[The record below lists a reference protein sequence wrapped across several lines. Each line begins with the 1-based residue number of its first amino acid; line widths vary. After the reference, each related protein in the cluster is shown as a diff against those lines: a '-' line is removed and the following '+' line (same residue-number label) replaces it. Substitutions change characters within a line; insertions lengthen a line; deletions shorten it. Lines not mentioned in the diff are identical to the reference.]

1 MANRQ
6 PYTFDRVV
14 RILIAIAIA
23 GAALW
28 LVNTLANVLLP
39 FCIACL
45 IAYMLEPVVQ
55 FNRRVFHLK
64 GRVGAIALT
73 LLESL
78 IVIVALGFVFIPSI
92 ISEARQMAEMFKD
105 YASAN
110 ANTSYLPA
118 EVHDFL
124 RKAIDFKKLSE
135 MLTTQ
140 NIKSFFDVLGSFLS
154 SGVDIV
160 MGLVGWFIVVL
171 YIVFIMLDYEKLMRG
186 FKRMIPP
193 KYRRL
198 MFGIGHD
205 VKTSMNLYFRGQSLV
220 AFCVGVLFSIGFLII
235 DLPLAV
241 VLGMFIG
248 LLNMVPYLQLISF
261 LPTTLLCL
269 VYSVDTGCDFWII
282 WWQCMAVYVIV
293 QVIQDMF
300 LVPRIMGKVMGLNP
314 AIILLSLSVWGSLFG
329 FIGLIIALPLTTLV
343 LSYYNRYVIGEEKS
357 HKKRNKLNLS
367 KIKLTRTRHPKASKI
382 RKQKPETTTGSR

>member
-14 RILIAIAIA
+14 RIIIAIAIG

-28 LVNTLANVLLP
+28 LINTLASVLLP

-45 IAYMLEPVVQ
+45 VAYMLEPVVQ
-55 FNRRVFHLK
+55 FNRRIFRIK
-64 GRVGAIALT
+64 GRFAAIALT
-73 LLESL
+73 LLETL
-78 IVIVALGFVFIPSI
+78 IVIVALGFIFIPSI
-92 ISEARQMAEMFKD
+92 ISEAHQMAEMFKD
-105 YASAN
+105 YAKSK
-110 ANTSYLPA
+110 TTIEYLPL
-118 EVHDFL
+118 EVQEVIYKIVTDFS
-124 RKAIDFKKLSE
+124 KT
-135 MLTTQ
+135 LTSQ
-140 NIKSFFDVLGSFLS
+140 DIKSFIDVITSFLS
-154 SGVDIV
+154 SGIDIV
-160 MGLVGWFIVVL
+160 MGLVSWFIIVL

-193 KYRRL
+193 KYRRVA
-198 MFGIGHD
+198 FGVGHD
-205 VKTSMNLYFRGQSLV
+205 IKTSMNLYFRGQSLV

-269 VYSVDTGCDFWII
+269 VYSVDTGGDFWII
-282 WWQCMAVYVIV
+282 WWECMAVYVVV
-293 QVIQDMF
+293 QVIQDFF

-343 LSYYNRYVIGEEKS
+343 LSYYNRYIIGEEHEGQRRTKM
-357 HKKRNKLNLS
+357 KLA
-367 KIKLTRTRHPKASKI
+367 KIKLTRKS
-382 RKQKPETTTGSR
+382 QKTKKE

>member
-14 RILIAIAIA
+14 RIIIAIAIG

-28 LVNTLANVLLP
+28 LINTLASVLLP

-45 IAYMLEPVVQ
+45 VAYMLEPVVQ
-55 FNRRVFHLK
+55 FNRRIFRIK
-64 GRVGAIALT
+64 GRFAAIALT
-73 LLESL
+73 LLETL
-78 IVIVALGFVFIPSI
+78 IVIVALGFIFIPSI
-92 ISEARQMAEMFKD
+92 ISEAHQMAEMFKD
-105 YASAN
+105 YAKSK
-110 ANTSYLPA
+110 TTIEYLPL
-118 EVHDFL
+118 EVQEVIYKIVTDFS
-124 RKAIDFKKLSE
+124 KT
-135 MLTTQ
+135 LTSQ
-140 NIKSFFDVLGSFLS
+140 DIKSFIDVITSFLS
-154 SGVDIV
+154 SGIDIV
-160 MGLVGWFIVVL
+160 MGLVSWFIIVL

-193 KYRRL
+193 KYRRVA
-198 MFGIGHD
+198 FGVGHD
-205 VKTSMNLYFRGQSLV
+205 IKTSMNLYFRGQSLV

-269 VYSVDTGCDFWII
+269 VYSVDTGGDFWII
-282 WWQCMAVYVIV
+282 WWECMAVYVVV
-293 QVIQDMF
+293 QVIQDFF

-343 LSYYNRYVIGEEKS
+343 LSYYNRYIIGEEHEGQRRTKM
-357 HKKRNKLNLS
+357 KLA
-367 KIKLTRTRHPKASKI
+367 KIKLTRKS
-382 RKQKPETTTGSR
+382 QKNKKE

>member
-14 RILIAIAIA
+14 RIIIAIAIG

-28 LVNTLANVLLP
+28 LINTLASVLLP

-45 IAYMLEPVVQ
+45 VAYMLEPVVQ
-55 FNRRVFHLK
+55 FNRRIFRIK
-64 GRVGAIALT
+64 GRFAAIALT
-73 LLESL
+73 LLETL
-78 IVIVALGFVFIPSI
+78 IVIVALGFIFIPSI
-92 ISEARQMAEMFKD
+92 ISEAHQMAEMFKD
-105 YASAN
+105 YAKSK
-110 ANTSYLPA
+110 TTIDYLPL
-118 EVHDFL
+118 EVQEVIYKIVTDFS
-124 RKAIDFKKLSE
+124 KT
-135 MLTTQ
+135 LTSQ
-140 NIKSFFDVLGSFLS
+140 DVKSFIDVITSFLS
-154 SGVDIV
+154 SGIDIV
-160 MGLVGWFIVVL
+160 MGLVSWFIIVL

-193 KYRRL
+193 KYRRVA
-198 MFGIGHD
+198 FGVGHD
-205 VKTSMNLYFRGQSLV
+205 IKTSMNLYFRGQSLV

-269 VYSVDTGCDFWII
+269 VYSVDTGGDFWII
-282 WWQCMAVYVIV
+282 WWECMAVYVVV
-293 QVIQDMF
+293 QVIQDFF

-343 LSYYNRYVIGEEKS
+343 LSYYNRYIIGEEHEGQRRTKM
-357 HKKRNKLNLS
+357 KLA
-367 KIKLTRTRHPKASKI
+367 KIKLTRKS
-382 RKQKPETTTGSR
+382 QKTKKE

>member
-1 MANRQ
+1 MDNRQ

-14 RILIAIAIA
+14 RILIAIALG

-28 LVNTLANVLLP
+28 LINTLASVLLP

-45 IAYMLEPVVQ
+45 VAYMLEPVVQ
-55 FNRRVFHLK
+55 FNRRIFRIK
-64 GRVGAIALT
+64 GRFAAIALT
-73 LLESL
+73 LLETL
-78 IVIVALGFVFIPSI
+78 IVLVALGSIFIPSI
-92 ISEARQMAEMFKD
+92 ISETHQMAEMFKD
-105 YASAN
+105 FAKSK
-110 ANTSYLPA
+110 TDIDYLPL
-118 EVHDFL
+118 EVQEIINKIVTDFS
-124 RKAIDFKKLSE
+124 KT
-135 MLTTQ
+135 LTSQ
-140 NIKSFFDVLGSFLS
+140 DIKSFIDVITSFLS
-154 SGVDIV
+154 SGIDIA
-160 MGLVGWFIVVL
+160 MGLVSWFIVIL

-193 KYRRL
+193 KYRRVA
-198 MFGIGHD
+198 FGVGHD
-205 VKTSMNLYFRGQSLV
+205 IKTSMNLYFRGQSLV

-261 LPTTLLCL
+261 LPTSLLCV

-282 WWQCMAVYVIV
+282 WWECMSVYIIV
-293 QVIQDMF
+293 QVIQDLF

-343 LSYYNRYVIGEEKS
+343 LSYYNRYVIGDTNVQ
-357 HKKRNKLNLS
+357 KRRSKIKLS
-367 KIKLTRTRHPKASKI
+367 KIKFTRNSPKS
-382 RKQKPETTTGSR
+382 PTE